1 MEVVLGMT
9 SLSAETLSE
18 HDLIDA
24 ARDGDDRAFEEL
36 YARYSG
42 RIAGFI
48 HARVRDHGRSE
59 DVAQEVFISALRR
72 LRASSQAIQFKAWI
86 YEIAKNACIDEH
98 RRTRRTREVS
108 LDSGTDESGPS
119 VLPSRAPTPPAA
131 AETKQRLTDL
141 RGAFGGLSDSHHQLL
156 VLREFEGLSYDEIG
170 ARTGMSRQMVE
181 SALFR
186 ARRKLTEEYEEL
198 ASGRRCRQIQ
208 STIEDG
214 RALSARSLGVRER
227 RVFARHLAHCQACRV
242 SAHLAGVDETLV
254 SRRRIGAKVA
264 ALLPLPLP
272 LWRWPWTSG
281 RARQAVVNAGTDST
295 VQTLSH
301 AAEPAAAT
309 VLGGAAVAAAVLALA
324 GTGAITAPRAIRAGR
339 PLAHSAV
346 TRPVIR
352 TPLSSPASAA
362 PTVGHVAPAV
372 STSAPAYGRLRLGEQ
387 SRRLSGTA
395 EPRPPR
401 HLRRVRRA
409 PARPG
414 TPAGLRTPAR
424 PPGAPTPAGVTTPA
438 PLTLRHTA
446 GSTLSQSLGAA
457 PSPVTHL
464 AAGLPLAPVSSGLG
478 QTLGTGAPT
487 VPGALSGV
495 AAAGTGASQAAVG
508 LAQTGIAASTQAA
521 GATAGAVGQTVGAVS
536 QTVGPVSQTADSA
549 AGAVSGA
556 AGQAAPAPGQAAA
569 AATGATNTVASL
581 LHGASG
587 P

>member
-1 MEVVLGMT
+1 MEVVPSMT

-42 RIAGFI
+42 RIVGFI

-72 LRASSQAIQFKAWI
+72 LRASSQAIQFKPWI

-98 RRTRRTREVS
+98 RRTRRTREIS

-141 RGAFGGLSDSHHQLL
+141 RGALGGLSDSHHQLL

-242 SAHLAGVDETLV
+242 SAHLAGVDETLI
-254 SRRRIGAKVA
+254 SRRWVGAKVA
-264 ALLPLPLP
+264 ALLPLP

-281 RARQAVVNAGTDST
+281 RARQAIVNAGTQPT
-295 VQTLSH
+295 VLTLSH
-301 AAEPAAAT
+301 AAEPAAASA
-309 VLGGAAVAAAVLALA
+309 LGGAAVAAAVLALA
-324 GTGAITAPRAIRAGR
+324 GTGTITAPTAVRAGR

-346 TRPVIR
+346 ARPVIR
-352 TPLSSPASAA
+352 PPASAAGSAA
-362 PTVGHVAPAV
+362 PTVGHGAPAV
-372 STSAPAYGRLRLGEQ
+372 STSAPEHGRLRLGGQ

-409 PARPG
+409 PAHPG
-414 TPAGLRTPAR
+414 TPAGPRSPAR
-424 PPGAPTPAGVTTPA
+424 SAPGAPTPAGVPTPA
-438 PLTLRHTA
+438 PLTLSHAA
-446 GSTLSQSLGAA
+446 GSTISQSLGGA

-478 QTLGTGAPT
+478 QTLGTGART
-487 VPGALSGV
+487 APGALSGV
-495 AAAGTGASQAAVG
+495 AATSTGASQTAIG

-521 GATAGAVGQTVGAVS
+521 GASV
-536 QTVGPVSQTADSA
+536 DA
-549 AGAVSGA
+549 AGPAAGVVSGP
-556 AGQAAPAPGQAAA
+556 AGQAAAALGQAAA

-587 P
+587 H